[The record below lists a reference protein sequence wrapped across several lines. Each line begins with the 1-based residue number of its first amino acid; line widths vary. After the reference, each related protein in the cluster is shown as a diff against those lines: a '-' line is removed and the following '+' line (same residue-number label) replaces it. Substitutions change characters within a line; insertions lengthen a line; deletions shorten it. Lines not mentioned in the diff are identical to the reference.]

1 MIPDTK
7 NLRPFLYVLLFVGLP
22 VLQGFSSGVTPA
34 GGRLRES
41 VSFSRVTFP
50 HGGNKNGIAFQT
62 TKTEGSPAV
71 TKKNEIISPLS
82 VGEGEREGEE
92 DSIERLAQDIAT
104 VLLKLRPDY
113 YDSTIPKMYH
123 QRRSFTNTWTVTM
136 WKRHRSR
143 MRYIHYLTSFPTSRI
158 LRRIFPQLSVLIIWS
173 MFATRLSNRLTAS
186 GAFSLTPLSLVST
199 FVAALLTLRSNQAL
213 SRLNEGRNVLG
224 QMVLYTRDLS
234 QLIASNI
241 YPTDPALGLKAI
253 RHVALFSWLL
263 KGFLRGKEVNGSDE
277 DIIRAMLPSLQPG
290 LENTVSPDAAYI
302 LQRGRKRP
310 VAVITRLRQIF
321 THMHRKNQ
329 LTTSE
334 ASRLDTAVQQLNNC
348 IMVTE
353 RIQASP
359 IPPVYTAHGSRL
371 LMLYLG
377 TLPFAL
383 RGTNLLNDFG
393 TVAATAA
400 IGFAMLG
407 LDEISHLTEEP
418 FRLMPL
424 YHLSKNCMKDCGDA
438 LVCQPPP
445 LFGEDSNP
453 GKPYSRPPYWS
464 DNVQ

>member
-7 NLRPFLYVLLFVGLP
+7 KLRTLLVLLFVGLP
-22 VLQGFSSGVTPA
+22 VIQGFSSSVTPA

-41 VSFSRVTFP
+41 VSFSRVIFS
-50 HGGNKNGIAFQT
+50 HLGNTNDIAFQAVT
-62 TKTEGSPAV
+62 TDGSPEA
-71 TKKNEIISPLS
+71 TKKNDIISPLS
-82 VGEGEREGEE
+82 VGEEE

-113 YDSTIPKMYH
+113 YDAAIPKMYH
-123 QRRSFTNTWTVTM
+123 QYRSFVNTWTVNM
-136 WKRHRSR
+136 WKSHRSR
-143 MRYIHYLTSFPTSRI
+143 MRFIRYLTSFPRSRI
-158 LRRIFPQLSVLIIWS
+158 LRRISPQLSVLILWS
-173 MFATRLSNRLTAS
+173 MFATRLSNRVIAS
-186 GAFSLTPLSLVST
+186 GVFSLTPLSLVST
-199 FVAALLTLRSNQAL
+199 FVAALLTLRSNQSL
-213 SRLNEGRNVLG
+213 SRLNEGRVALS
-224 QMVLYTRDLS
+224 QMILYTRDLS

-241 YPTDPALGLKAI
+241 YPTNPALGLKAI

-263 KGFLRGKEVNGSDE
+263 KGFLRGPAVNGSDQ
-277 DIIRAMLPSLQPG
+277 DIICTMLPSFRPEQ
-290 LENTVSPDAAYI
+290 NTVSPDAAYI
-302 LQRGRKRP
+302 LQRERKRP
-310 VAVITRLRQIF
+310 VAIVTRLRQIF
-321 THMHRKNQ
+321 AHLHRNNQ

-334 ASRLDTAVQQLNNC
+334 ASRLDSAVQKLNNC

-359 IPPVYTAHGSRL
+359 IPPVYTAHACRL
-371 LMLYLG
+371 LILYLA

-393 TVAATAA
+393 TVVATAT

-424 YHLSKNCMKDCGDA
+424 YHLSKNSMKDCGDA

-445 LFGEDSNP
+445 LFEDDDSNP

-464 DNVQ
+464 EIVE